1 MRDESLNINEIFCSI
16 QGESTRA
23 GLPCVF
29 VRLSGC
35 SLNCRWCDTRYAA
48 EESGTTMGVDE
59 IIDMVN
65 ALGPR
70 YVTLTGGEPL
80 EQKATP
86 ALAARLLAAGFS
98 VGVETNGAED
108 IGRLPEGVVR
118 VMDVKCPSSR
128 MDRRMN
134 AANFTKL
141 RATDEVKF
149 VLADRADYEFARHI
163 IETRNLTD
171 ACTVLLSPIVTELR
185 PAELAGWMLFDNLNV
200 RLQLQLH
207 RWIWPGQ
214 DRGV

>member
-1 MRDESLNINEIFCSI
+1 MREESLNVNEIFSSI

-23 GLPCVF
+23 GMPCVF

-35 SLNCRWCDTRYAA
+35 SLNCRWCDTRYAS
-48 EESGTTMGVDE
+48 EESGTTMGLDE
-59 IIDMVN
+59 IVEKVN
-65 ALGPR
+65 EMGPR
-70 YVTLTGGEPL
+70 YVTITGGEPL

-86 ALAARLLAAGFS
+86 ELARRLLAAGFT

-108 IGRLPEGVVR
+108 IGSLPDGVIR

-134 AANFTKL
+134 AANFAKL
-141 RATDEVKF
+141 RGTDEVKF
-149 VLADRADYEFARHI
+149 VLADRADYEFARHV
-163 IETRNLTD
+163 IETRNFSDTC
-171 ACTVLLSPIVTELR
+171 AVLLSPIVTELR
-185 PAELAGWMLFDNLNV
+185 PADLAEWILFDNLNV